1 MYADLLVKA
10 LAEDDR
16 PQAPSMKNQPAFF
29 RNLEKVLDTR
39 RQTHSLIGLKP
50 RWDSSVSDFTTCDSL
65 SLSRSGRVREAF
77 LAELAKHPD
86 FDLSASGSR
95 PMYGNY
101 EYINQVEQE
110 IADFHGAEGAY
121 ITHSG
126 FAANVS
132 VLSGVPQPGDAIVY
146 DELVHASSH
155 EGFHL
160 SLAEYKLP
168 FRHND
173 AESLRDVLMTLKDKK
188 SEFLSGTR
196 SVLICVE
203 SVYSMDGDI
212 CNLQECINVAK
223 EEFPLGN
230 AQFVIDEAHS
240 IGTIGDRGRGLV
252 SELGLEKDIAI
263 RVHVAGKA
271 LGSVGG
277 IVLCNKTIRYMMLN
291 FARSVTFSSAPSFAV
306 VASIRAGYQLLI
318 TGQTKEAQDRVQR
331 NVKHFFTKLT
341 SSPVWDQ
348 ANEEG
353 LLSIP
358 LLDSDWEQTQFY
370 SHIVPLL
377 TRPGHELFLFW
388 QLTLNNMNAYPMQFP
403 IVPKGKSRM
412 RLMFHAHNTLQQ
424 IDKLVSTI
432 LDWATEML
440 DIEQGAGKHTLPEA
454 ARQIYSMQIFNEQ

>member
-1 MYADLLVKA
+1 MYAELLVKA

-16 PQAPSMKNQPAFF
+16 LKGPSMKNQPAFF
-29 RNLEKVLDTR
+29 RNLEKVLDSR

-50 RWDSSVSDFTTCDSL
+50 RWDSSVYDFTTCDSL
-65 SLSRSGRVREAF
+65 SLSRSGRLREAF

-86 FDLSASGSR
+86 FDFCASGSR

-101 EYINQVEQE
+101 DYINQVEQE

-173 AESLRDVLMTLKDKK
+173 AESLRDVLISLKDKK
-188 SEFLSGTR
+188 SEFRTGAR
-196 SVLICVE
+196 SILICLE

-212 CNLQECINVAK
+212 CNLQEIIDVAK

-240 IGTIGDRGRGLV
+240 IGTIGERGRGLV
-252 SELGLEKDIAI
+252 SELGVEKDIAI

-277 IVLCNKTIRYMMLN
+277 IVLCNKSVRYAMLN

-306 VASIRAGYQLLI
+306 VASIRVGYQLLI
-318 TGQTKEAQDRVQR
+318 TGQTKEAQDQVQR
-331 NVKHFFTKLT
+331 NVKYFFKKLT

-348 ANEEG
+348 AIETG

-358 LLDSDWEQTQFY
+358 LLDTEWEQTPY
-370 SHIVPLL
+370 LSHIVPLL
-377 TRPGHELFLFW
+377 TRTGHELFLFW
-388 QLTLNNMNAYPMQFP
+388 QLVLNNINAYPMQFP
-403 IVPKGKSRM
+403 VVPKGKNRM
-412 RLMFHAHNTLQQ
+412 RLMFHAHNTSEQ

-432 LDWATEML
+432 LDWASEML
-440 DIEQGAGKHTLPEA
+440 DIEKGAVTHALPEA
-454 ARQIYSMQIFNEQ
+454 ARQVYSMQIVN